1 VGAPKLKL
9 DLANAAKDDGT
20 VAMLGISKVEDVGA
34 VLGGSLERLTS
45 SGACAGVLGIGLGAV
60 TIASCGLGALA
71 CGPCQL
77 FSVLY
82 PSGYVS

>member
-1 VGAPKLKL
+1 MLVVLTLSWSGSFEDPVGAPKLKL

-60 TIASCGLGALA
+60 TI
-71 CGPCQL
+71 
-77 FSVLY
+77 
-82 PSGYVS
+82 PS